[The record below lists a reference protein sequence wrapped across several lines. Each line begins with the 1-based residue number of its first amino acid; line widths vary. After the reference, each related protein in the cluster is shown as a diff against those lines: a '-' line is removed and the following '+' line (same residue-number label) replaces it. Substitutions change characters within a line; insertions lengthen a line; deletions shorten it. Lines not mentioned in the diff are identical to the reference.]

1 MAQLL
6 SRLSQGNA
14 LLAVAAGLGVVT
26 ALLVFVA
33 LSGSEPPPPQV
44 IREQGVDQVETQVLV
59 QGELVVVARDL
70 VPAGTS
76 LTEAFLK
83 QIEIPAGTVPAGAF
97 TQIENL
103 VGRVTRFPLAANEQV
118 LEHRLVSI
126 APGELR
132 DGLAFSIPPGLR
144 AMGVL
149 IDNPIDVLLVP
160 GDRIDILIT
169 TFQKSLLG
177 PEEVPLE
184 GDPPPE
190 TPTVYT
196 LMQNIFVL
204 GTGTSFTRPPEA
216 EAEVDD
222 LRAREAVGS
231 GGTIILAVTPK
242 QAQQLLFALDQG
254 VLSLTLRRFGDHS
267 EAVLDPEYRIT
278 PSGVE
283 SVTGSTF
290 SR

>member
-1 MAQLL
+1 MARLL
-6 SRLSQGNA
+6 GRLSQGNA

-26 ALLVFVA
+26 ALLVYVA
-33 LSGSEPPPPQV
+33 LSGSEEQPPQV
-44 IREQGVDQVETQVLV
+44 VRELGVDEVQTQVLV
-59 QGELVVVARDL
+59 QGDMVVVARDL

-97 TQIENL
+97 TEIADL
-103 VGRVTRFPLAANEQV
+103 VGRVTRFPLAANEQL

-126 APGELR
+126 EPGQSR

-144 AMGVL
+144 AMGVA
-149 IDNPIDVLLVP
+149 IDNPLDVLVVP
-160 GDRIDILIT
+160 GDRIDILIST
-169 TFQKSLLG
+169 LQGSLLG
-177 PEEVPLE
+177 PDELPLD

-196 LMQNIFVL
+196 LMQNVFVL
-204 GTGTSFTRPPEA
+204 GTGTTFTRPPEA
-216 EAEVDD
+216 EAESDD
-222 LRAREAVGS
+222 LRAEGAVGS

-242 QAQQLLFALDQG
+242 QAQELLFASQQG

-267 EAVLDPEYRIT
+267 EAVLDPEYRVT

-290 SR
+290 TR

>member
-33 LSGSEPPPPQV
+33 LSGSEQPPQQV
-44 IREQGVDQVETQVLV
+44 IREPGVDEVQTQVLV
-59 QGELVVVARDL
+59 QGDMIVVARDL

-97 TQIENL
+97 MAIVDL

-126 APGELR
+126 APGGTR
-132 DGLAFSIPPGLR
+132 DGLAFSVPPGLR
-144 AMGVL
+144 AMGVQIENSL
-149 IDNPIDVLLVP
+149 DVLIVP
-160 GDRIDILIT
+160 GDRIDILIS
-169 TFQKSLLG
+169 TFQSSLLG
-177 PEEVPLE
+177 PEELPLA

-196 LMQNIFVL
+196 LMQDVFVL
-204 GTGTSFTRPPEA
+204 GTGTTFTRPPEA
-216 EAEVDD
+216 EAERDN
-222 LRAREAVGS
+222 LRAAGAVGS
-231 GGTIILAVTPK
+231 GGTIIVAVTPK
-242 QAQQLLFALDQG
+242 QAQQLLFATGQG
-254 VLSLTLRRFGDHS
+254 SLSLTLRRFGDHA
-267 EAVLDPEYRIT
+267 EAVLEPEYRIT
-278 PSGVE
+278 PSGVD

-290 SR
+290 AR